1 MLPEII
7 VPSPLRFH
15 AASREDFLHTLLMEH
30 YNKTKESESKL
41 VIKEMK

>member
-15 AASREDFLHTLLMEH
+15 AASMGD
-30 YNKTKESESKL
+30 
-41 VIKEMK
+41 